1 MIKSKGLFIFSII
14 SALLLASC
22 SSTKSDFALTED
34 ATETKNEKTNA
45 KKKQEKK
52 QFVLFKYGN
61 IGDYISVDETSVYVQ
76 NLFGVL
82 KQKKATVTID
92 PKRNEAGFGSSYLA
106 AYYYLFWDTESRK
119 AFLNSIDSYFSD
131 FENKRLNRKLNS
143 SEKVYGK
150 SDVRLR
156 WGALSNSTPNNGKG
170 KMYLGYKFKNKS
182 PYFSITIYPVFNEY
196 SKITDAVDKESMMLT
211 YYFTK
216 SQLADLKNMLSDETI
231 SKALFDYTS
240 DDTFANEVEVDEYI
254 DDYSEEYAEEIV
266 E

>member
-1 MIKSKGLFIFSII
+1 MIKSKSLLIFSVI

-34 ATETKNEKTNA
+34 ATETMNEKTNA
-45 KKKQEKK
+45 KKKKEKK

-61 IGDYISVDETSVYVQ
+61 IGDYISVDETSVFVP
-76 NLFGVL
+76 NVFGSL

-92 PKRNEAGFGSSYLA
+92 PKKNEAGFGSSYLA

-131 FENKRLNRKLNS
+131 FENKRLNRKLNT

-150 SDVRLR
+150 ADVRLR

-170 KMYLGYKFKNKS
+170 KMYLGYKFKEKS
-182 PYFSITIYPVFNEY
+182 PFFSITIYPVFNEY
-196 SKITDAVDKESMMLT
+196 SKDTGAVDKESMMLT
-211 YYFTK
+211 YYFNK
-216 SQLADLKNMLSDETI
+216 SQLADLQNMLSDETI
-231 SKALFDYTS
+231 AKALFDYTS
-240 DDTFANEVEVDEYI
+240 DDTFSDEIEI
-254 DDYSEEYAEEIV
+254 DEYSEEYAEEIV